1 MLLNADF
8 FKLFFHC
15 KTARNFLY
23 NLTYILKVISYLSGV
38 SNIDINSSHVRAYD
52 PCDYFYL

>member
-8 FKLFFHC
+8 FLYFHC

-23 NLTYILKVISYLSGV
+23 NLTYILKVITYLSGV

-52 PCDYFYL
+52 PCDYFNL